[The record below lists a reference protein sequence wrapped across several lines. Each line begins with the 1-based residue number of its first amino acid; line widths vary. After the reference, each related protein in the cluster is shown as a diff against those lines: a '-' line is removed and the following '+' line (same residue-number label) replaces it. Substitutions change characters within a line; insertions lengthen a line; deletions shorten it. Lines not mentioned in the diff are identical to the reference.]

1 MQNKDND
8 KELKEILKKIEILD
22 DLLESVKREDKEKRK
37 QEEQLDLFN
46 GSMAIDSYIKY
57 FLYQTIA

>member
-22 DLLESVKREDKEKRK
+22 DLLESVKREDKKKRK
-37 QEEQLDLFN
+37 QEEQ
-46 GSMAIDSYIKY
+46 
-57 FLYQTIA
+57 

>member
-1 MQNKDND
+1 MQKKDND

-37 QEEQLDLFN
+37 QEE
-46 GSMAIDSYIKY
+46 K
-57 FLYQTIA
+57 

>member
-37 QEEQLDLFN
+37 QEE
-46 GSMAIDSYIKY
+46 
-57 FLYQTIA
+57 

>member
-1 MQNKDND
+1 MQKKDND

-37 QEEQLDLFN
+37 QEEQ
-46 GSMAIDSYIKY
+46 
-57 FLYQTIA
+57 

>member
-22 DLLESVKREDKEKRK
+22 DLLESVKREDKEKRR
-37 QEEQLDLFN
+37 QEQ
-46 GSMAIDSYIKY
+46 
-57 FLYQTIA
+57 

>member
-37 QEEQLDLFN
+37 QEKQ
-46 GSMAIDSYIKY
+46 
-57 FLYQTIA
+57 

>member
-37 QEEQLDLFN
+37 KEE
-46 GSMAIDSYIKY
+46 
-57 FLYQTIA
+57 

>member
-37 QEEQLDLFN
+37 QE
-46 GSMAIDSYIKY
+46 G
-57 FLYQTIA
+57 

>member
-1 MQNKDND
+1 MDLRNNDITLGEIMQNKDND

-37 QEEQLDLFN
+37 QEEQ
-46 GSMAIDSYIKY
+46 
-57 FLYQTIA
+57 

>member
-1 MQNKDND
+1 MQNKGND

-37 QEEQLDLFN
+37 QEEQ
-46 GSMAIDSYIKY
+46 
-57 FLYQTIA
+57 

>member
-22 DLLESVKREDKEKRK
+22 DLLESVKREDKEKSK
-37 QEEQLDLFN
+37 
-46 GSMAIDSYIKY
+46 K
-57 FLYQTIA
+57 

>member
-37 QEEQLDLFN
+37 QEEQ
-46 GSMAIDSYIKY
+46 
-57 FLYQTIA
+57 

>member
-37 QEEQLDLFN
+37 Q
-46 GSMAIDSYIKY
+46 
-57 FLYQTIA
+57 